1 MPCLSRKEGAG
12 PRQSGAHVGM
22 GVPRWD
28 GIVAVS
34 PRASVSMS
42 CDRRDRRS
50 AQWNGTGA
58 GLRPSEPKVRRAARI
73 VKTDCRRV
81 LCGS

>member
-1 MPCLSRKEGAG
+1 
-12 PRQSGAHVGM
+12 M

-34 PRASVSMS
+34 PRASVSVS
-42 CDRRDRRS
+42 RDRRDQQSTRR
-50 AQWNGTGA
+50 NGTGA
-58 GLRPSEPKVRRAARI
+58 GLRPSELKVRRAARI